1 MKLED
6 EIQQKK
12 FETELNKM
20 IINISFT
27 ANWLN
32 LRFSQ
37 SLKHYDIS
45 LQQYNVLRIL
55 RGQKGNPATV
65 NMITERML
73 DKNSNASRL
82 IDKLKLK
89 ELVERREC
97 PNDRRAVDVLITEKG
112 LSLLLEI
119 DKELANME
127 KQMQIMSDDE
137 MKTVNTLLDKFRTEV
152 QNSESKK
159 N

>member
-1 MKLED
+1 MKIED
-6 EIQQKK
+6 EIQQKG

-20 IINISFT
+20 IINVSFT

-32 LRFSQ
+32 LRFAQ

-45 LQQYNVLRIL
+45 LQQFNVLRIL

-65 NMITERML
+65 NMITDRML

-112 LSLLLEI
+112 LLLLLEI
-119 DKELANME
+119 DKELNNME
-127 KQMQIMSDDE
+127 KKMQVLSEDE
-137 MKTVNTLLDKFRTEV
+137 LKTMNDLLDKFRTEV
-152 QNSESKK
+152 QNLESK
-159 N
+159 